1 MSKYTRTPKGR
12 AEWAKIVKAD
22 TKFDAAG
29 IYSVDL
35 YLKADDPEVQELC
48 AKLDDLVEEAK
59 NDAIEENPKRKPLTA
74 PAYEAV
80 TDDDGNETGEL
91 KFKFK
96 LKAQVKTKDGK
107 VYKQRPFVVDAKG
120 NPILKFDA
128 DGDPLNDGFK
138 VGNGSVVKVAFEPI
152 KYFVA
157 SSKTAGV
164 SLRLRAVQII
174 KLVEFNGGGGDF
186 FEEEEGYE
194 IDDKKDNNGKNETG
208 FEAETTDS
216 EDGDY

>member
-1 MSKYTRTPKGR
+1 MRRATP
-12 AEWAKIVKAD
+12 
-22 TKFDAAG
+22 
-29 IYSVDL
+29 S
-35 YLKADDPEVQELC
+35 
-48 AKLDDLVEEAK
+48 
-59 NDAIEENPKRKPLTA
+59 
-74 PAYEAV
+74 
-80 TDDDGNETGEL
+80 
-91 KFKFK
+91 
-96 LKAQVKTKDGK
+96 
-107 VYKQRPFVVDAKG
+107 
-120 NPILKFDA
+120 
-128 DGDPLNDGFK
+128 GDPINDGFK

>member
-1 MSKYTRTPKGR
+1 MSKYIRTPKGR
-12 AEWAKIVKAD
+12 AEWAKVITPD
-22 TKFDAAG
+22 TKFDPAG
-29 IYSVDL
+29 VYSVDL

-74 PAYEAV
+74 PAYEVV
-80 TDDDGNETGEL
+80 TDDSGNETGEL

-107 VYKQRPFVVDAKG
+107 TYRQRPMLVDAKG
-120 NPILKFDA
+120 NPILKFDS
-128 DGDPLNDGFK
+128 DGDPINDGFK
-138 VGNGSVVKVAFEPI
+138 IGNGSIVKLAYEPV

-157 SSKTAGV
+157 GTKTAGV
-164 SLRLRAVQII
+164 SLRLRAMQII

-186 FEEEEGYE
+186 FEEEEGFE
-194 IDDKKDNNGKNETG
+194 VEDKKEKNGKADTG
-208 FEAETTDS
+208 FKDESSDE
-216 EDGDY
+216 GDY